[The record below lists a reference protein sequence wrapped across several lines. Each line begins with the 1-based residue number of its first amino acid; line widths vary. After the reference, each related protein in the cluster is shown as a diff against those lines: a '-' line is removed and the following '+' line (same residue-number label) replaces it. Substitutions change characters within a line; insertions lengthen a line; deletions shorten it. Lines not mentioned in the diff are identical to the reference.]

1 MNPITDEIMNDIEKD
16 KLIAFHEDRV
26 MFEAVKK
33 YLLVYLAQ
41 GVATPGKPLVG
52 NVNYALQLAWDRQG
66 GVMSDAGKVVA
77 FTPRTNEELGAD
89 LRALARGVNILESGF
104 KEIADMKRPE
114 TPSKDTENPAL

>member
-1 MNPITDEIMNDIEKD
+1 MNPITEQIMNDIEKD
-16 KLIAFHEDRV
+16 KLIAFNEDRI

-77 FTPRTNEELGAD
+77 FTPRTDAELGAD
-89 LRALARGVNILESGF
+89 LRALARGVNIIESGF
-104 KEIADMKRPE
+104 RELADMKRPE
-114 TPSKDTENPAL
+114 VVDVKNENPAV